1 MVKVGKYGLNASV
14 RTLQIFFG
22 NYLPNEHGKGGAI
35 WSVIAKVGFYQGTR

>member
-14 RTLQIFFG
+14 RMLQIFL

-35 WSVIAKVGFYQGTR
+35 WNAIAEVGFYQGTR